1 MTETAEGA
9 IKSALTL
16 VKELPGGSQSADLLL
31 VAAVE
36 IMEPS
41 PRPAKGHE
49 QVREQR
55 VALELNGQAPGTVPP
70 GDGSASD
77 PLYAKAVE
85 VVRAHQRASLSLVQR
100 HLRIGYNRASN
111 LMEAMEA
118 LGVVSGMASNGNRTV
133 LAAPGAAA

>member
-1 MTETAEGA
+1 M
-9 IKSALTL
+9 
-16 VKELPGGSQSADLLL
+16 EL
-31 VAAVE
+31 
-36 IMEPS
+36 S
-41 PRPAKGHE
+41 PRPAKCHE

-55 VALELNGQAPGTVPP
+55 VVLELNGQAPGTVPP

-77 PLYAKAVE
+77 PLYATAVE